1 MASYFDTSA
10 DMHCAA
16 KYIGAL
22 SDPLNPKNIGA
33 CFPGGQAGRSL
44 KITGYH
50 SISLRSKHANPIL
63 VWFMCSMYRDLPFAA
78 SVSAPPGGEL
88 FADADGNMTYV
99 VESVTHSVSLH
110 YNPTLPY
117 IITGTDAPAGRLVAF
132 GGEVDDLT
140 PPLYKGGSITTR
152 MTADHT
158 YITPALINMFEPG
171 AGMVNLSTN
180 EKARFVTTIQEP
192 AEWDYYGNGVSSR
205 AYRYCPST
213 LNGSAGGTRTRGQP
227 IGLMIIEPANPG
239 EAFFILKTATYIE
252 YVGKAVATSSTD
264 TESYSNVDKIVT
276 GFRNYVNSNN
286 IKYTAGEIR
295 KSILAGLASGA
306 REALAG
312 LLYQNFR
319 PHPSRLEL

>member
-22 SDPLNPKNIGA
+22 SAPLDPKNIGA
-33 CFPGGQAGRSL
+33 CFPGGQAGRSQ

-50 SISLRSKHANPIL
+50 SVTLRANLGKPIL
-63 VWFMCSMYRDLPFAA
+63 VWFMCSMHRDLPFAA
-78 SVSAPPGGEL
+78 SVSATPGGEL
-88 FADADGNMTYV
+88 SADADGNMFYV
-99 VESVTHSVSLH
+99 VDGVTHPVTLY
-110 YNPTLPY
+110 YNPTLPHA
-117 IITGTDAPAGRLVAF
+117 ITGNDAPAGRLVAF

-171 AGMVNLSTN
+171 AGMVNLSSN

-192 AEWDYYGNGVSSR
+192 AEWDYYGNSVGSR
-205 AYRYCPST
+205 AYRYSPSI
-213 LNGSAGGTRTRGQP
+213 LNGSAGGPRTRGQP
-227 IGLMIIEPANPG
+227 IGLMIIDPAYPG
-239 EAFFILKTATYIE
+239 EASFVLKTATYIE
-252 YVGKAVATSSTD
+252 YVGKAVAPSSTD

-286 IKYTAGEIR
+286 IRYTAGEIR
-295 KSILAGLASGA
+295 KSILSSLATGA

-312 LLYQNFR
+312 VLNQSFR
-319 PHPSRLEL
+319 PHPSRLEF